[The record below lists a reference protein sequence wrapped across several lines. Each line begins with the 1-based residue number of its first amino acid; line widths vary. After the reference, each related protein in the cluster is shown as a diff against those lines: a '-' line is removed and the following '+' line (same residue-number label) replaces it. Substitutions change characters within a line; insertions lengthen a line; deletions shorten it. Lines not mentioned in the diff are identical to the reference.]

1 MRWPAR
7 SALRQGKA
15 ATASSEVAMHTAADE
30 ADVRA
35 ATQAW
40 IDAFN
45 RADLTA
51 IGALYDPHAVLWGTT
66 SPQLIRT
73 AEGIAAYFAAV
84 FALQPAP
91 RMVLGEA
98 VVRQWGDVAVS
109 TGGYVLTWPGT
120 AQARRVPA
128 RFSFVYHRSAAGWR
142 IVDHHSSA
150 MPDPEAVLAAAPR

>member
-1 MRWPAR
+1 
-7 SALRQGKA
+7 
-15 ATASSEVAMHTAADE
+15 MHTAADE

-45 RADLTA
+45 HADLTA

-109 TGGYVLTWPGT
+109 TGGYLLTWPDAT
-120 AQARRVPA
+120 ARRVPA

-150 MPDPEAVLAAAPR
+150 MPDPQAVLAAASR